1 VGHAAWF
8 MSRGC
13 FCHSG
18 CATNRIFEDVP
29 RNVPTLWVALSW
41 MDTFSG
47 RGKHSQCVD
56 VSPSKI
62 CISQKEVVPLREIN
76 KKAVDAWNTKHSPVE
91 YPILSS

>member
-1 VGHAAWF
+1 VKNNMTQVPDLCKQLRESH
-8 MSRGC
+8 
-13 FCHSG
+13 
-18 CATNRIFEDVP
+18 P

-47 RGKHSQCVD
+47 QGKHSQCRD

-76 KKAVDAWNTKHSPVE
+76 KK
-91 YPILSS
+91 SS